1 MNTAIAETN
10 VPGLVWAY
18 DFSTPTDQVQPLTT
32 LQAIRDALTTDGFLW
47 LHFSQ
52 TDIRLEPTLNA
63 LGIFDADEIAH
74 LTSRDRHMTLS
85 VQDATLWGALPDCL
99 ADLGS
104 DAFELGRFHFVA
116 NHKLLVT
123 VRAVPLTSMSAARS
137 AIEHNTRLENPIGL
151 LGTILRS
158 FEKRMSDWVQSLE
171 DGIDEIED
179 AVFNDKTIEVRHR
192 LGDIRRKLVQVHR
205 VLRTLVRLF
214 HRLDSSELAQL
225 PGDAETLFEA
235 LGHHFA
241 ALDQDTYALN
251 ERARLL
257 FEEIEMRQQNQINNN
272 LFILSVAT
280 AVLLPPT
287 LITGYFGMNTK
298 DLPLQNMDGGSVVAT
313 VLAIGAGLGS
323 LFILRQLGI
332 LRR

>member
-1 MNTAIAETN
+1 MNTAIAAN
-10 VPGLVWAY
+10 NIPGLVWAY
-18 DFSTPTDQVQPLTT
+18 DFSAPNDQVQSLTT
-32 LQAIRDALTTDGFLW
+32 LEEIGAALTKEGFLW
-47 LHFSQ
+47 LHFAQ
-52 TDIRLEPTLNA
+52 TDVRLEQSLKA
-63 LGIFDADEIAH
+63 FGIFDTDEIAQ

-85 VQDATLWGALPDCL
+85 VQDATLWGVLPDCL

-123 VRAVPLTSMSAARS
+123 VRAVPLTSMSMARAAV
-137 AIEHNTRLENPIGL
+137 EHKVRLEDPIGL

-171 DGIDEIED
+171 DDIDEIED
-179 AVFNDKTIEVRHR
+179 AVFNDRTIEVRHR

-214 HRLDSSELAQL
+214 QRLDSTELAQL
-225 PGDAETLFEA
+225 PGEAETLFEG

-287 LITGYFGMNTK
+287 LVTGYFGMNTK
-298 DLPLQNMDGGSVVAT
+298 DLPLQNLDGGSVFAT
-313 VLAIGAGLGS
+313 LLAVGAGLGS
-323 LFILRQLGI
+323 LLILRHLGI

>member
-18 DFSTPTDQVQPLTT
+18 RFSSPDAAPQPLMTSNEITAAIAGDGFVWLHFAQTDVRLELT
-32 LQAIRDALTTDGFLW
+32 LQA
-47 LHFSQ
+47 
-52 TDIRLEPTLNA
+52 
-63 LGIFDADEIAH
+63 LGVFDTDEIVR
-74 LTSRDRHMTLS
+74 LVSRDRHMTLS
-85 VQDATLWGALPDCL
+85 VQDATLWGVLPDCL
-99 ADLGS
+99 ADLGT

-123 VRAVPLTSMSAARS
+123 VRAVPLTSMSAARTS
-137 AIEHNTRLENPIGL
+137 VEHNMRLEDPIGL

-192 LGDIRRKLVQVHR
+192 LSDIRRKLVQVHR
-205 VLRTLVRLF
+205 VLRTQVRLF
-214 HRLDSSELAQL
+214 QRLDSTELAQL
-225 PGDAETLFEA
+225 PGEAETLFEA

-287 LITGYFGMNTK
+287 LVTGYFGMNTK
-298 DLPLQNMDGGSVVAT
+298 DLPLQNLDGGSVFAT
-313 VLAIGAGLGS
+313 LLAVGAGLGS
-323 LFILRQLGI
+323 LLILRQLGI